1 MTLIFSRD
9 AVQGLTEEFLS
20 VKSHSATSLIFS
32 LALYKDNS
40 SQKFPK
46 HAANFNKFYL
56 RWWEIKKKPWR
67 FFIDIIFFQ
76 FYLVPKNKIQ
86 QLGQI
91 LSLIT
96 EKCTTTVSITAI
108 TCLWTCITK
117 TVRKNWLLFKINY
130 NPKFRFKSYSKFL
143 IGWYR
148 NVAVFNG

>member
-56 RWWEIKKKPWR
+56 RW
-67 FFIDIIFFQ
+67 
-76 FYLVPKNKIQ
+76 
-86 QLGQI
+86 
-91 LSLIT
+91 
-96 EKCTTTVSITAI
+96 
-108 TCLWTCITK
+108 
-117 TVRKNWLLFKINY
+117 
-130 NPKFRFKSYSKFL
+130 
-143 IGWYR
+143 
-148 NVAVFNG
+148 

>member
-56 RWWEIKKKPWR
+56 RWWEIIKNNLEN
-67 FFIDIIFFQ
+67 FLLVSFFQ
-76 FYLVPKNKIQ
+76 CYLVSKNKIQ

-130 NPKFRFKSYSKFL
+130 NPKSRLKFYSKFL
-143 IGWYR
+143 IGWYS